1 MGVCK
6 WPERRAACEPT
17 GQSLRRSTGLDEVD
31 PLRAVPRPLP
41 SSGRALRIGSGRRP
55 AAPLRARQRGPW
67 RAWGALVALLVFP
80 TAALASAIGAVNH
93 ARAAGCGLARSHY
106 PQLAASRQLNVVA
119 RFLAH
124 GVPLADAERNAGYPA
139 VRALWIQIAGDTD
152 DSSVEAMV
160 ARRFCAALADPRLR
174 QIGAYQSSRRVLWI
188 VVAQPLRTVPVRDA
202 AAVSRQ
208 VLQLTNAARA
218 HGRTCGQ
225 RYFPPAPP
233 LTLAPALTR
242 AARAHSRDMALHRFF
257 SHTGSDGSNPG
268 ERVTR
273 AGYRWSEV
281 GENIETRA
289 ATPREAVAAWL
300 RSPPHCANI
309 MTAGFRQL
317 GVGFAINRDSN
328 AVIYW
333 TEDFG
338 TPR

>member
-1 MGVCK
+1 MIDFNKVG
-6 WPERRAACEPT
+6 PLGAAP
-17 GQSLRRSTGLDEVD
+17 Q
-31 PLRAVPRPLP
+31 PLP
-41 SSGRALRIGSGRRP
+41 NSRPNLCVGRGCGP
-55 AAPLRARQRGPW
+55 PGTLRARHRRPY
-67 RAWGALVALLVFP
+67 RACFILVALLICP
-80 TAALASAIGAVNH
+80 TAAFASAIGAVNH
-93 ARAAGCGLARSHY
+93 ARAAGCGLAPAHY
-106 PQLAASRQLNVVA
+106 PQLAASRRLNVVA

-124 GVPLADAERNAGYPA
+124 GAPLADAERNAGYLA
-139 VRALWIQIAGDTD
+139 VRALWIQIVGDTD

-160 ARRFCAALADPRLR
+160 AHRFCAALADPELR
-174 QIGAYQSSRRVLWI
+174 QIGAYRSSRRVLWI
-188 VVAQPLRTVPVRDA
+188 VVAQPLHALPAQDA
-202 AAVSRQ
+202 ATVSRQ